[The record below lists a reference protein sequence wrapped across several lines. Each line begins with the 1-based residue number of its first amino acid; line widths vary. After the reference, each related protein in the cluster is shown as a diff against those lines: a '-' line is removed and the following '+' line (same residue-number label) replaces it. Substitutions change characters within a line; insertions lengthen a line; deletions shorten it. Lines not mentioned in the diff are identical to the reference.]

1 MFSRC
6 GNAYFFKQV
15 NIICYQHMAPVVLV
29 MIVLV
34 VVAGGGSSS
43 NSSGHSHSV
52 NDGSSRSIN
61 AVNVTIAGIN
71 N

>member
-1 MFSRC
+1 M
-6 GNAYFFKQV
+6 
-15 NIICYQHMAPVVLV
+15 ICCQHIAPVVPV

-34 VVAGGGSSS
+34 VVGGGGGGSSSSSSS

-52 NDGSSRSIN
+52 NDGGSRSIN
-61 AVNVTIAGIN
+61 AVNVTITGIN